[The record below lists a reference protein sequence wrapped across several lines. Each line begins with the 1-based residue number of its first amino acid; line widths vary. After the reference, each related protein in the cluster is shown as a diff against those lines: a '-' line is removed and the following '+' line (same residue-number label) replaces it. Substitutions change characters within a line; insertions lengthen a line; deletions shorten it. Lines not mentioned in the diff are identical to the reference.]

1 MIEVSVPATTAN
13 IGPGFDVLGLALG
26 LYNTVRLEEW
36 GTGLTLRVFNEGSGD
51 IPADENNAVYQA
63 VALLLEK
70 VDYRPRGLYI
80 ETVNRIPLGRGLGSS
95 ASAIVGGLL
104 AANELVGRP
113 FTREAILNMAT
124 DIEGHPDNVAAA
136 IFGGLTICY
145 QTEIGWSALPLR
157 PADSL
162 RALVLIPE
170 EQLATHASRAVLP
183 REVTYTDAIF
193 NIGHAA
199 LLVGA
204 LMNGR
209 ADVLPEATRDRLHQP
224 YREPLVPGL
233 ESLTSSIRGILQV
246 GVALSGA
253 GPSII
258 CLTAASQLE
267 DVYVKLKE
275 LLLEKRLNYYIRR
288 LDFDY
293 CGARVQRI

>member
-145 QTEIGWSALPLR
+145 QTEVGWSALPLR

-209 ADVLPEATRDRLHQP
+209 ADILPEATRDRLHQP
-224 YREPLVPGL
+224 YREPLIPGL

-253 GPSII
+253 GPSIV
-258 CLTAASQLE
+258 CLIAASQLE
-267 DVYVKLKE
+267 EVYGKLKD
-275 LLLEKRLNYYIRR
+275 LLREKRLNYYIRR

-293 CGARVQRI
+293 CGARTQRI